1 MSRIAYV
8 NGRYVRQDDAV
19 VNIEDRGYQFAD
31 GVYEVIAVAN
41 GRLVDTEPHLDR
53 LERSLEGLRID
64 PPCGRRVMPHIL
76 SRVLR
81 RNHIDQGFVYLQITR
96 GVAPRNHA
104 FPRRSTVSSLVV
116 TASRKKLPVAADIAR
131 GAKIVTVPESRWSR
145 PDIKSVSLLPNV
157 LAKQDAVER
166 GAYEAWFVDKNGMIT
181 EGSSTN
187 AWIVVD
193 GKEIVTRP
201 LGHEILAGITRQTLI
216 SIARESNLVVTE
228 RPFSVDEAL
237 SAKEAFLTSTT
248 SFVMPVVAIDG
259 TPIADG
265 KPGDVSLLLFDAYR
279 RYLDRVTDGS

>member
-8 NGRYVRQDDAV
+8 NGRYVRQDDAA

-41 GRLVDTEPHLDR
+41 GRLVDTEPHFDR
-53 LERSLEGLRID
+53 LERSLEGLHIA
-64 PPCGRRVMPHIL
+64 PPCDRRVLPMIM

-104 FPRRSTVSSLVV
+104 FPRRDTPSSLVV
-116 TASRKKLPVAADIAR
+116 TASRKKLPAAADIAQ

-157 LAKQDAVER
+157 LAKQDAVDR
-166 GAYEAWFVDKNGMIT
+166 GAYEAWFVDKDGMIT

-187 AWIVVD
+187 AWIVLD

-201 LGHEILAGITRQTLI
+201 LGNEILAGITRLTLI

-228 RPFSVDEAL
+228 RPFSLDEAL
-237 SAKEAFLTSTT
+237 AAKEAFLTSTT

-259 TPIADG
+259 KPIADG

-279 RYLDRVTDGS
+279 RYLDRATDGS

>member
-1 MSRIAYV
+1 MSRIAYA
-8 NGRYVRQDDAV
+8 NGRYVRQADAT

-41 GRLVDTEPHLDR
+41 GRLVDSEPHFDR
-53 LERSLEGLRID
+53 LQRSLDGLRID
-64 PPCGRRVMPHIL
+64 PPCGRQIL
-76 SRVLR
+76 LLIMMQVLR
-81 RNHIDQGFVYLQITR
+81 RNHISQGFVYLQITR

-104 FPRRSTVSSLVV
+104 FPARNTASSLVV
-116 TASRKKLPVAADIAR
+116 TASRKNLPTAADIAS
-131 GAKIVTVPESRWSR
+131 GVKIVTVPESRWSR
-145 PDIKSVSLLPNV
+145 PDLKTVSLLPNC

-166 GAYEAWFVDKNGMIT
+166 GAYEAWFVDKAGMIT

-201 LGHEILAGITRQTLI
+201 LSQDILAGITRQTLI

-228 RPFSVDEAL
+228 RPFSIDEAL
-237 SAKEAFLTSTT
+237 AAREAFLTSTT
-248 SFVMPVVAIDG
+248 SFVMPVVAIDE

-265 KPGDVSLLLFDAYR
+265 KPGDVSLQLFDAYR
-279 RYLDRVTDGS
+279 RYLDRAADDF